1 MLRSLGILFAV
12 MTLANLMSLAIFG
25 SLRHAGI
32 PGIGRWMAA
41 NVLAIAGMLLYA
53 LRDLSS
59 NPALLVLGNALFCLS
74 IVQGYQG
81 CRQFFRRPR
90 AMLMPYIGLAAVIA
104 GVCYWSDVHRDLD
117 TRVVI
122 FSIFFACM
130 YAGMGWLVWTR
141 RKPHRP
147 FYAYG
152 FMLGVLAVGVLVSVI
167 RGAAYGVGAMS
178 QTTLLLP
185 TPVNIAFVFTLL
197 LMLPAL
203 SIGMAM
209 LAHDDMTERLEY
221 WVNQDELT
229 GALTR
234 RGFFARL
241 HAVIEQASKARGVF
255 SVAIVDLDHFKSIN
269 DQYGH
274 AMGDLVL
281 TRVGQ
286 LIVSS
291 LREAD
296 VFGRLGGEEF
306 VIMFP
311 GLHRQEAA
319 STLDALRLSL
329 REDFSR
335 TGDDAVPVFT
345 FSAGV
350 DEYRAGEPM
359 ENLMRRA
366 DTALYAAKAQGRN
379 RVVAADDMLP
389 GPASGPGPGSG
400 PHDAPPGAVGQM
412 AGQPGIRAS
421 ARADD

>member
-1 MLRSLGILFAV
+1 MLTSLSILFAV
-12 MTLANLMSLAIFG
+12 MTLANFMSLAIFG

-32 PGIGRWMAA
+32 PGISRWMAA
-41 NVLAIAGMLLYA
+41 NLLAIAGMLLYA
-53 LRDLSS
+53 LRDASS
-59 NPALLVLGNALFCLS
+59 SFLLVVLGNALFCCA

-81 CRQFFRRPR
+81 CRQFFRRPP
-90 AMLMPYIGLAAVIA
+90 AMLLPYLGLLIAIAAI
-104 GVCYWSDVHRDLD
+104 CYWNNIEQDFDA
-117 TRVVI
+117 RVVV
-122 FSIFFACM
+122 FSIFFVCM
-130 YAGMGWLVWTR
+130 YAGMGWLVWAH
-141 RKPHRP
+141 RKPKRP

-152 FMLGVLAVGVLVSVI
+152 FMLGVLALGVLVSVI
-167 RGAAYGVGAMS
+167 RGVAYGIGAMH

-197 LMLPAL
+197 LVLPAL

-241 HAVIEQASKARGVF
+241 HAVIEQTSKASGVF

-319 STLDALRLSL
+319 SRLDILRVSL
-329 REDFSR
+329 RDDYSR
-335 TGDDAVPVFT
+335 TVDDAVPVFT

-366 DTALYAAKAQGRN
+366 DTALYAAKAQGRD
-379 RVVAADDMLP
+379 RVVAADDMP
-389 GPASGPGPGSG
+389 SGPGPGPG
-400 PHDAPPGAVGQM
+400 PQGLPGAIDEM
-412 AGQPGIRAS
+412 AGQLGIRTTI
-421 ARADD
+421 RADD

>member
-1 MLRSLGILFAV
+1 MLNSLSVLFVV
-12 MTLANLMSLAIFG
+12 MTLANFISLVIFG
-25 SLRHAGI
+25 SLRHATI
-32 PGIGRWMAA
+32 PGVGRWMAA

-53 LRDLSS
+53 LRDASP
-59 NPALLVLGNALFCLS
+59 NFLLVIFSNALFCFS

-81 CRQFFRRPR
+81 CRQFFRLSPATPGPYIAVVLAIAGISYFNQAGQDLAPR
-90 AMLMPYIGLAAVIA
+90 AIV
-104 GVCYWSDVHRDLD
+104 
-117 TRVVI
+117 
-122 FSIFFACM
+122 FSIFFVCM
-130 YAGMGWLVWTR
+130 YAAMGRLLWTH
-141 RKPHRP
+141 RKADRP

-152 FMLGVLAVGVLVSVI
+152 FMLGVLAVGVLASAA
-167 RGAAYGVGAMS
+167 RGLAFGTGAAH
-178 QTTLLLP
+178 QQTLLLP
-185 TPVNIAFVFTLL
+185 TTLNIVFVFTLL
-197 LMLPAL
+197 LILPAL

-209 LAHDDMTERLEY
+209 LVHDDMTERLEH

-234 RGFFARL
+234 RGFFAKL
-241 HAVIEQASKARGVF
+241 HAVIAQTSQASGVF

-311 GLHRQEAA
+311 GLRRREAT
-319 STLDALRLSL
+319 SRLESLRLSL
-329 REDFSR
+329 RDDFAR
-335 TGDDAVPVFT
+335 TADDAVPVFT

-366 DTALYAAKAQGRN
+366 DTALYTAKAQGRN

-389 GPASGPGPGSG
+389 GPGPQ
-400 PHDAPPGAVGQM
+400 AMPGAIDDV
-412 AGQPGIRAS
+412 AGQLGARSPV
-421 ARADD
+421 RADD

>member
-1 MLRSLGILFAV
+1 MLNSLSVLFVV
-12 MTLANLMSLAIFG
+12 MTLANFMSLVIFG
-25 SLRHAGI
+25 SLRHASI

-53 LRDLSS
+53 LRDVS
-59 NPALLVLGNALFCLS
+59 PDFLLVILSNALFCLS
-74 IVQGYQG
+74 IVLGYQG
-81 CRQFFRRPR
+81 CRQLFQLPPVTPG
-90 AMLMPYIGLAAVIA
+90 PYIAVVLAIA
-104 GVCYWSDVHRDLD
+104 GIGYLNNGAQDLGA
-117 TRVVI
+117 RAVV
-122 FSIFFACM
+122 FSIFFVCM
-130 YAGMGWLVWTR
+130 YAAMGRLLWTY
-141 RKPHRP
+141 RKPDRP

-152 FMLGVLAVGVLVSVI
+152 FMLGVLGVGVAASAA
-167 RGAAYGVGAMS
+167 RGLTFAIGVAH
-178 QTTLLLP
+178 QKTLLLP
-185 TPVNIAFVFTLL
+185 TTLNIVFVFTLL
-197 LMLPAL
+197 LVLPAL
-203 SIGMAM
+203 SIGMVM
-209 LAHDDMTERLEY
+209 LAHDNMTERLEH

-234 RGFFARL
+234 RGFFAKL
-241 HAVIEQASKARGVF
+241 HAVIKQTSQACGVF

-311 GLHRQEAA
+311 GLRRRDAA
-319 STLDALRLSL
+319 ARLEALRVSL
-329 REDFSR
+329 RDDFAR
-335 TGDDAVPVFT
+335 TQDDAVPVFT

-350 DEYRAGEPM
+350 DEYQMGEPM

-379 RVVAADDMLP
+379 RVVSADQVPLEAQQAPVVPDADAD
-389 GPASGPGPGSG
+389 GPAW
-400 PHDAPPGAVGQM
+400 
-412 AGQPGIRAS
+412 IRS
-421 ARADD
+421 TVRTDD

>member
-1 MLRSLGILFAV
+1 MLNSLSVLFVV
-12 MTLANLMSLAIFG
+12 MTLANFMSLVIFG
-25 SLRHAGI
+25 SLRHARI
-32 PGIGRWMAA
+32 PGVGRWMAA

-53 LRDLSS
+53 LRDASP
-59 NPALLVLGNALFCLS
+59 NFLLVILSNALFCFS

-81 CRQFFRRPR
+81 CREFFRLPP
-90 AMLMPYIGLAAVIA
+90 ATPGPYIAVVLAIAGIGYFNKGEQDLAARA
-104 GVCYWSDVHRDLD
+104 
-117 TRVVI
+117 VV
-122 FSIFFACM
+122 FSIFFVCM
-130 YAGMGWLVWTR
+130 YAAMGRLLWLR
-141 RKPHRP
+141 CKRERP

-152 FMLGVLAVGVLVSVI
+152 FLLGVLAVGVLASAV
-167 RGAAYGVGAMS
+167 RGLTFYLGVAH
-178 QTTLLLP
+178 QRTLLLP
-185 TPVNIAFVFTLL
+185 TTLNIVLVFTLL
-197 LMLPAL
+197 LVLPAL
-203 SIGMAM
+203 SMGMVM
-209 LAHDDMTERLEY
+209 LAHDDMTERLEH

-234 RGFFARL
+234 RGFFAKL
-241 HAVIEQASKARGVF
+241 HAVIKQTSKACGVF

-311 GLHRQEAA
+311 GLRRREAA
-319 STLDALRLSL
+319 SRLEALRVSL
-329 REDFSR
+329 RDDFAR
-335 TGDDAVPVFT
+335 TQDDAVPVFT

-350 DEYRAGEPM
+350 DEYRVGEPM
-359 ENLMRRA
+359 ENLMHRA

-379 RVVAADDMLP
+379 RVVSADQVPPESQSM
-389 GPASGPGPGSG
+389 
-400 PHDAPPGAVGQM
+400 PPGA
-412 AGQPGIRAS
+412 AADAAAAAPAWIRS
-421 ARADD
+421 TIRADD